1 MNDIDIEQ
9 LLRENK
15 PVVKDDPTFML
26 EVQQRLNA
34 VDGIKKE
41 IDRQRR
47 HGHRVLL
54 VTLIIG
60 ALVGILAT
68 LSFMLFPLDSI
79 KDQLAG
85 IMTLLAP
92 WKPYLAIAAA
102 IAVSVI
108 SILLGDLYS
117 WSAWARRYSSALMFH
132 RP

>member
-1 MNDIDIEQ
+1 MNNIDIEQ

-15 PVVKDDPTFML
+15 PVVKDDPTFMP

-60 ALVGILAT
+60 ALVGILAS
-68 LSFMLFPLDSI
+68 LSFMLFPMDSV
-79 KDQLAG
+79 KGQLAG

-102 IAVSVI
+102 IAVAVI
-108 SILLGDLYS
+108 SIFLGDLYS
-117 WSAWARRYSSALMFH
+117 WSAWARRYSSASMFH